1 MNHKISSGLLGALLM
16 GLAGA
21 CAAQT
26 HTVYLGGAHI
36 DVRAVST
43 PLTNASLPD
52 ARLSVGDQDTLGFG
66 YTYRFAPSWSAELA
80 LGLPPTHKVYG
91 EGSLKPFGQI
101 SAVQQLPPTVFLN
114 YHFGELLPK
123 LHPFVGLGINYTRFP
138 KTRSTV
144 AGDLASGG
152 ATNIKLAD
160 SWGAAGHVGLTVQFD
175 KNWSL
180 VSTVAMAKVKSEV
193 TAVSQTR
200 EGVVTRNTTV
210 DFRPI
215 VTTLSLGYSF

>member
-1 MNHKISSGLLGALLM
+1 MKHKLSCGLLGAFLTC
-16 GLAGA
+16 LAGA
-21 CAAQT
+21 SAAQT
-26 HTVYLGGAHI
+26 HSIYLGGAHI
-36 DVRAVST
+36 DVRAIST
-43 PLTNASLPD
+43 PLTHSSLPD
-52 ARLSVGDQDTLGFG
+52 ARLSVGDVDTLGFG

-101 SAVQQLPPTVFLN
+101 SAVQQMPPSAFLN

-138 KTRSTV
+138 KTRST
-144 AGDLASGG
+144 ASGDLASGG
-152 ATNIKLAD
+152 ATDIKLKD

-200 EGVVTRNTTV
+200 EGVVTRNSTI